1 MKKIKWLMIL
11 LMLLGSVGCGVTVK
25 LNGFQEI
32 AERNQVGMEEAT
44 ATPEGAELLSR
55 IQEGVATPT
64 DLNVARQMLKDNN
77 ITVSAESSSPLINI
91 AEALPYDDSEKKII
105 SVGS

>member
-1 MKKIKWLMIL
+1 M
-11 LMLLGSVGCGVTVK
+11 SA
-25 LNGFQEI
+25 EI
-32 AERNQVGMEEAT
+32 SEEVLSQIHESLAK
-44 ATPEGAELLSR
+44 ELLSR

-91 AEALPYDDSEKKII
+91 AEDLPYDDSEKKII